1 MIKCTLIVILISFSI
16 SQEMPGEPTI
26 SWMPTEYNLID
37 ENVTFSISWNMWWGE
52 NGDHWRLYENSNN
65 IYEDSLISDSPN
77 SQNAEVDITLVS
89 EGDYQYIVQLCNGI
103 GESEI
108 CNESN
113 PITITI
119 NNNSGDNN
127 DDEEDDSEYTD
138 LYFDKNIIGYYTSW
152 SIYARNYEV
161 ADIPAEKVNVI
172 NYAFAN
178 INPNTGTIILGD
190 PYADIDKFYPGDCWD
205 EGCLR
210 GNFHQLQI
218 LKQNY
223 SHLRTLISVG
233 GWTWSTYFSA
243 VAMTEES
250 REIFAQSCVDFIVE
264 YGFDGIDI
272 DWEYP
277 VEGGLDG
284 NHNSSLDKEN
294 FTLLLEKI
302 RELLDLQSSIDG
314 NDYLLTVATTASS
327 IYVENIEVE
336 LIHEYLDW
344 INLMSYDLHGPWGG
358 ESNAVTN
365 FNSSLYAISDDPSPY
380 PINED
385 FNLDACIQLY
395 IDLGVPREKLNAGLA
410 FYGRSFAG
418 VPNENNGLFA
428 LYTGVPGIGT
438 WENGVF
444 DYWDLDSNYINMN
457 GYVSYWHPEGKVPWL
472 YNPSTQIMISYDDE
486 ASIEEKASYI
496 LSEDIGGVMFWE
508 FSSDKFSDLLNVVD
522 SVLNHESSDNIVG
535 DFNND
540 EALNILDVII
550 LVNHILSPATVE
562 LDGADINSDGNIN
575 ILDIVQLVNIIL
587 N

>member
-1 MIKCTLIVILISFSI
+1 MTKYTFIVILISFSI

-26 SWMPTEYNLID
+26 SWMSNEYDLID
-37 ENVTFSISWNMWWGE
+37 ENVTFTLSWDMWWGE

-65 IYEDSLISDSPN
+65 IYEDSLIPESPN
-77 SQNAEVDITLVS
+77 SQHGEVDITLFS
-89 EGDYQYIVQLCNGI
+89 AGDYQYVVQLCNGT
-103 GESEI
+103 GENEI
-108 CNESN
+108 CNGSN
-113 PITITI
+113 PVIITI
-119 NNNSGDNN
+119 NNNGGDN
-127 DDEEDDSEYTD
+127 DDGDDSEYTD

-178 INPNTGTIILGD
+178 INPNTGTIALGD
-190 PYADIDKFYPGDCWD
+190 PYADIDKFYAGDCWD

-233 GWTWSTYFSA
+233 GWTWSTYFSD

-250 REIFAQSCVDFIVE
+250 REVFAQSCVDFILE

-277 VEGGLDG
+277 VEGGLEG
-284 NHNSSLDKEN
+284 NHNSSLDKQN
-294 FTLLLEKI
+294 FTLLLQKI

-385 FNLDACIQLY
+385 FNLDASVQLY

-418 VPNENNGLFA
+418 VPDENNGLFVP
-428 LYTGVPGIGT
+428 YTGVPGIGT

-457 GYVSYWHPEGKVPWL
+457 GYVSYWHSEGKVPWL
-472 YNPSTQIMISYDDE
+472 YNPNTQIMISYDDE
-486 ASIEEKASYI
+486 ESIYEKASYI
-496 LSEDIGGVMFWE
+496 IDNDLGGAMFWE
-508 FSSDKFSDLLNVVD
+508 FSSDKFSELLNEVD
-522 SVLNHESSDNIVG
+522 YVFNQGSSENIVG
-535 DFNND
+535 DLNND
-540 EALNILDVII
+540 ETVNILDVVI
-550 LVNHILSPATVE
+550 LVEHILSPATVE
-562 LDGADINSDGNIN
+562 LDGADINHDGEVNV
-575 ILDIVQLVNIIL
+575 LDVIHLVNIIIR
-587 N
+587 